1 MKKALIALSLSIA
14 IFMLLIAS
22 SLPVIKSHDG
32 CQCGLRRSWYS
43 GMNGIFRGKQFSLK
57 IEHPGN
63 PEHKHKIWDATY
75 ETVFSL
81 GY

>member
-1 MKKALIALSLSIA
+1 MKKALIALGI
-14 IFMLLIAS
+14 IFTVALLTAAS
-22 SLPVIKSHDG
+22 SLPIIKSHDG
-32 CQCGLRRSWYS
+32 CQCGLRRSWHS

-63 PEHKHKIWDATY
+63 PEHKHEIWDATY